1 MSSLPLAEAKNIAQ
15 VPHILKITA
24 SNGGSGQ
31 AKLSSA
37 LVSIPNHNTKLKDL
51 DLAGAME
58 ARLQSAP
65 QFGMNDLMPNHEQRE
80 SILHQSMIIIVKSL
94 IDHHPE
100 FKHLANN
107 PLLQYKPRRPL
118 PLHFRNQHISVHS
131 VVGKHTT
138 ALYTS
143 LINETYTKQLGL
155 DAKMFENSLIPSVN
169 SSAINQAIRK
179 AQIALRRAP
188 QPLTP
193 EQKLITSLQLGPGL
207 LDIMKTFV
215 KASLDNHVG
224 RPDIPGSWSSTFSI
238 LNKAHLA
245 SGDPKDY
252 HSLLTTLETMMKA
265 SFLDCWRTNC
275 GFPSIEAFAASNP
288 TPSALLAIA
297 RKIAINHAK
306 RIVPHDRNNPD
317 DAQYASEYDTEECAA
332 SDTVFY
338 NGRLGLTTLLRIFIL
353 KYAIDD
359 GDIGRAEDIFG
370 VISIALTGGG
380 KDAWAEELF
389 HYIHGVK
396 CLWPEPFADIMR
408 DSLIINIFREGS
420 NAQAADVSKEYLSAY
435 AKYFISAESVEDAV
449 GIVDA
454 FDAWMNRDQPQGCV
468 VQ

>member
-1 MSSLPLAEAKNIAQ
+1 
-15 VPHILKITA
+15 

-58 ARLQSAP
+58 ARLQSAA
-65 QFGMNDLMPNHEQRE
+65 QFGM
-80 SILHQSMIIIVKSL
+80 
-94 IDHHPE
+94 
-100 FKHLANN
+100 HLANN

-131 VVGKHTT
+131 VVGNTHR
-138 ALYTS
+138 LYTS

-207 LDIMKTFV
+207 LDIMKNFYI
-215 KASLDNHVG
+215 L
-224 RPDIPGSWSSTFSI
+224 GSWSSTFSI

-252 HSLLTTLETMMKA
+252 HSLLTTLETMMKV

-288 TPSALLAIA
+288 TPSDLLAIA

-306 RIVPHDRNNPD
+306 RIVPQDRNNPD

-353 KYAIDD
+353 K
-359 GDIGRAEDIFG
+359 AEDIFG

-389 HYIHGVK
+389 HYIHGIK

-435 AKYFISAESVEDAV
+435 AKLKPIYFITVNDAPADLWHKAESVEDAV